1 MKGTGYNRVLPK
13 AGRNCFDW
21 AFVQGSTFVLQ
32 LKFGAKN
39 PAFGNTQTVISNP
52 ALVGVGNVGGPF
64 LGR

>member
-32 LKFGAKN
+32 LNFGAKN
-39 PAFGNTQTVISNP
+39 PAFGNTQTVVCKLLKHSREAENGIE
-52 ALVGVGNVGGPF
+52 
-64 LGR
+64 